1 MSMKLSKKALDEF
14 KAIYKA
20 EYGVELSNAEALDK
34 GIRLLRLFKEV
45 YRPIKNTT
53 QNNYGKPTNVS

>member
-20 EYGVELSNAEALDK
+20 EYGVELSNAEALAK

>member
-20 EYGVELSNAEALDK
+20 EYGVELSDGEALDK
-34 GIRLLRLFKEV
+34 GIRLLRLFKAV
-45 YRPIKNTT
+45 YKPIKSTT
-53 QNNYGKPTNVS
+53 QNKYGRTTNAT

>member
-1 MSMKLSKKALDEF
+1 MKLSKKALDEF

-20 EYGVELSNAEALDK
+20 EYGVELSDSEALDK
-34 GIRLLRLFKEV
+34 GIRLLRLFKAV
-45 YRPIKNTT
+45 YRPITNTT

>member
-1 MSMKLSKKALDEF
+1 MKLSKKALDEF

-34 GIRLLRLFKEV
+34 GIRLLRLFKAV
-45 YRPIKNTT
+45 YKPVKNTT
-53 QNNYGKPTNVS
+53 QNNYGKSTNAS